1 MMNTIGSINGTA
13 LPLQPQ
19 NGGYSVTTSD
29 LDSDS
34 SGRSAE
40 TGKLLRYVIRQGI
53 YKIELSFRGQAS
65 DIRAI
70 KDMIAPARLSVK
82 FWDID
87 RWVTADMYVGDRSQ
101 KLLPVYNC
109 EGWYDFSFN
118 LIEY

>member
-1 MMNTIGSINGTA
+1 MMNTIESINGA
-13 LPLQPQ
+13 ILPIQPQ
-19 NGGYSVTTSD
+19 HGGYNVITSD
-29 LDSDS
+29 LDSES

-40 TGKLLRYVIRQGI
+40 TGMLLRYVIRQGV
-53 YKIELSFRGQAS
+53 YKIELSFRGKAA

-87 RWVTADMYVGDRSQ
+87 RWVTTDMYVGDRSQ
-101 KLLPVYNC
+101 KLLPVIGQ
-109 EGWYDFSFN
+109 EGWYDLSFN